1 MDLLNTIIAVILDG
15 FLTGALILVISRM
28 LVKPR
33 QEDMKY
39 ESYECGDRSLG
50 INRPRHD
57 FHFYKYAFMF
67 LVFDVGAM
75 FFIFWAV
82 LLDPFEFLVP
92 IILFTAFLMIG
103 LVYSLAHLGGG
114 NCDS

>member
-1 MDLLNTIIAVILDG
+1 MDLLNTILAVLFDG
-15 FLTGALILVISRM
+15 FLTGALILVIARM

-33 QEDMKY
+33 YEKMKY
-39 ESYECGDRSLG
+39 ESYECGDRSVG

-75 FFIFWAV
+75 FFVFWAV
-82 LLDPFEFLVP
+82 LADPLEFLVP
-92 IILFTAFLMIG
+92 IVIFTAFLLAG
-103 LVYSLAHLGGG
+103 LVYSAVNLGGDDHG
-114 NCDS
+114 A